1 MMSVVYVCRDI
12 TTHNSNI
19 HNGRIK
25 RRQVCVCSRIGT
37 GNISLMMMV
46 MVVVVMVSVE
56 NVKIPVLRDELYC
69 FLLIVVI
76 LCLVTDFV
84 IIVHY

>member
-1 MMSVVYVCRDI
+1 M
-12 TTHNSNI
+12 
-19 HNGRIK
+19 
-25 RRQVCVCSRIGT
+25 
-37 GNISLMMMV
+37 MMMV
-46 MVVVVMVSVE
+46 VVVVMVSVE

-84 IIVHY
+84 IIDIIVHRHDCCFTADY